1 MLNNLNR
8 YGKNSAWAVA
18 VLTMLLMGTGC
29 SDNGNKSTNAS
40 PSASASAT
48 ASASASASSE
58 PTPSAS
64 ASDSASPPAGTE
76 TKEDTGEYTGLGD
89 THSIEI
95 KTSEGPTTFQV
106 DPDIVD
112 KVSDWAEGT
121 KVKFKYEITS
131 VEGDASQKQRT
142 IISIDKA

>member
-8 YGKNSAWAVA
+8 YGKHSAWAVA

-29 SDNGNKSTNAS
+29 SDNGNKNANAS
-40 PSASASAT
+40 PSASPTS
-48 ASASASASSE
+48 SASAPASNE
-58 PTPSAS
+58 PSPSAS
-64 ASDSASPPAGTE
+64 ASDSGTQPADKE
-76 TKEDTGEYTGLGD
+76 TKEDTGEFTGLGD

-95 KTSEGPTTFQV
+95 KTSDGPTTFQV

-131 VEGDASQKQRT
+131 VDGDASQKQLT
-142 IISIDKA
+142 ILSIDKA